1 MQLKYKG
8 NVNTW
13 GIVAISLHWILAV
26 LLFFQFASGIRLST
40 LNFSS
45 SKLELID
52 MHQSFGSIIMILVFI
67 RIAWRFYNT
76 KPENNYLPNYHKILS
91 QITHMLVYFLLFTIP
106 LLGFLYNWLSDLD
119 IIIFGLIK
127 VPNFI
132 IYENDDLA
140 DILIEFHY
148 YLALLFML
156 IVATHISAA
165 IYHLLIIK
173 DKYKIFYRMR
183 FKSSKLK

>member
-1 MQLKYKG
+1 M
-8 NVNTW
+8 
-13 GIVAISLHWILAV
+13 
-26 LLFFQFASGIRLST
+26 
-40 LNFSS
+40 
-45 SKLELID
+45 
-52 MHQSFGSIIMILVFI
+52 
-67 RIAWRFYNT
+67 
-76 KPENNYLPNYHKILS
+76 
-91 QITHMLVYFLLFTIP
+91 YFLLFTIP

-127 VPNFI
+127 VPNLI